1 MNESERLKYL
11 RKCLNLKQ
19 YDFAERIST
28 TQGHVSDIE
37 NGRKSLSDRT
47 IKLIVLQFNVNED
60 WLRSGIGE
68 PFNEILEDDELVAYC
83 AEICSGTDPFISG
96 AVLEYMRLDDD
107 SKQIIKDLIK
117 KIAEQ
122 Y

>member
-1 MNESERLKYL
+1 SRN
-11 RKCLNLKQ
+11 
-19 YDFAERIST
+19 IT
-28 TQGHVSDIE
+28 
-37 NGRKSLSDRT
+37 DRT
-47 IKLIVLQFNVNED
+47 LLLLNEKYNLNVD